1 MHLYGCIFSW
11 YLFCMFTGLIED
23 IGCIKNIKSTPD
35 GKILDVEVNF
45 DTKEV
50 KIGDS
55 IAINGA
61 CQTVIKIEGKILT
74 FEAMNETIRRTN
86 FSNLK
91 NGELVNVERAM
102 KLNSRLD
109 GHLVSG
115 HIDTTSKL
123 AETKKD
129 GVATIFKFECD
140 TDLIIEKGSIS
151 INGISLTVSNV
162 GSNYFEVSI
171 LPHTLKNTNLKHLK
185 QNDLVNIEYDMIA
198 KYIQKFATPK
208 KESKITK
215 EFLIE
220 NGF

>member
-1 MHLYGCIFSW
+1 
-11 YLFCMFTGLIED
+11 MFTGLIED
-23 IGCIKNIKSTPD
+23 IGHIKKIKSSAG
-35 GKILDVEVNF
+35 GKFLCVEVNF
-45 DTKEV
+45 DTSDI

-55 IAINGA
+55 ISINGA
-61 CQTVIKIEGKILT
+61 CQTVIKIENKILT

-86 FSNLK
+86 FSILK
-91 NGELVNVERAM
+91 EGDFVNVERAM

-123 AETKKD
+123 IETKKD
-129 GVATIFKFECD
+129 GVATVFKFECE

-151 INGISLTVSNV
+151 INGISLTISSV
-162 GSNYFEVSI
+162 GVNYFEVSI
-171 LPHTLKNTNLKHLK
+171 LPHTLENTNLKYLK
-185 QNDLVNIEYDMIA
+185 QNDLVNIEYDMVA

>member
-1 MHLYGCIFSW
+1 
-11 YLFCMFTGLIED
+11 MFTGLIED
-23 IGCIKNIKSTPD
+23 IGHIKKIKSSAG
-35 GKILDVEVNF
+35 GKILCVGVNF
-45 DTKEV
+45 DTSDI

-55 IAINGA
+55 ISINGA
-61 CQTVIKIEGKILT
+61 CQTVIKIENKILT

-86 FSNLK
+86 FSILK
-91 NGELVNVERAM
+91 EGDFVNVERAM

-123 AETKKD
+123 IETKKD
-129 GVATIFKFECD
+129 GVATVFKFECE

-151 INGISLTVSNV
+151 INGISLTISSV
-162 GSNYFEVSI
+162 GVNYFEVSI
-171 LPHTLKNTNLKHLK
+171 LPHTLENTNLKYLK
-185 QNDLVNIEYDMIA
+185 QNDLVNIEYDMVA

>member
-1 MHLYGCIFSW
+1 
-11 YLFCMFTGLIED
+11 MFTGLIED
-23 IGCIKNIKSTPD
+23 IGHIKKIKSSAD
-35 GKILDVEVNF
+35 GKILCVEVNF
-45 DTKEV
+45 DTSDI

-55 IAINGA
+55 ISINGA
-61 CQTVIKIEGKILT
+61 CQTVIKIENKILT

-86 FSNLK
+86 FSILK
-91 NGELVNVERAM
+91 EGDFVNVERAM

-123 AETKKD
+123 IETKKD
-129 GVATIFKFECD
+129 GVATVFKFESE

-151 INGISLTVSNV
+151 INGISLTISSV
-162 GSNYFEVSI
+162 GVNYFEVSI
-171 LPHTLKNTNLKHLK
+171 LPHTLENTNLKYLK
-185 QNDLVNIEYDMIA
+185 QNDLVNIEYDMVA